1 MRLIALVFSLYI
13 LVLTALPCTEM
24 PEKDCSASAPISQ
37 GSTCQNDFDHCSP
50 FCTCNC
56 CATAMSCQ
64 IQMVDF
70 QVSAIVQKHETTYPT
85 LTVIQRSGDIWQPPQ
100 LS

>member
-1 MRLIALVFSLYI
+1 MRLIALFFSFYI

-24 PEKDCSASAPISQ
+24 PDKDNCASAPISQ
-37 GSTCQNDFDHCSP
+37 SSTTHDNFDHCSP

-56 CATAMSCQ
+56 CATAMNCQ
-64 IQMVDF
+64 IQTVDF
-70 QVSAIVQKHETTYPT
+70 QIVTIVQKHETTYPM
-85 LTVIQRSGDIWQPPQ
+85 LTVTQRSGDIWQPPQ